1 MVVDIYA
8 QLRPGGTYNVLKSWL
23 SGSSIEI
30 PAMPEGDILTV
41 IDHDNVYC
49 KRSELCANII
59 VRT

>member
-30 PAMPEGDILTV
+30 PAMPEGDILPA
-41 IDHDNVYC
+41 IDHDKDFVKKVN
-49 KRSELCANII
+49 CAQ
-59 VRT
+59 T